1 MFPVVWRR
9 GAGEGGFTLIE
20 ALVVLAIFGFMLA
33 LGVPRM
39 SLWSLGNK
47 AAAATEFYAEGFRLA
62 RAQAM
67 AHNAAGRI
75 LLTENAGNG
84 QLDWQVDICFPTV
97 VLPCNSQNG
106 AWSTPSSVAAGDPE
120 GGAGFKS
127 VLRSASVLPGA
138 QVLQQ
143 TLTPSGATDI
153 YFTSLGWVD
162 TNFSPRLARIQMA
175 PTPAYAGSIP
185 TSAIVVTLAG
195 IATKCDPGVA
205 VTDSRA
211 CPP

>member
-1 MFPVVWRR
+1 MFPVGWLR

-33 LGVPRM
+33 LGVPMM

-47 AAAATEFYAEGFRLA
+47 AAAATEFYADGFRLA
-62 RAQAM
+62 RAQAI

-84 QLDWQVDICFPTV
+84 QMDWQVDICFPTV
-97 VLPCNSQNG
+97 VLPCNGDTG
-106 AWSTPSSVAAGDPE
+106 AWSTTAANASGDPE

-127 VLRSASVLPGA
+127 VFRAADALPRA

-143 TLTPSGATDI
+143 TLTPAGATDI
-153 YFTSLGWVD
+153 YFTALGWVD
-162 TNFSPRLARIQMA
+162 TTFSPRLARIQMA
-175 PTPAYAGSIP
+175 PAPAYAGSIP
-185 TSAIVVTLAG
+185 SSAIVVTLAG
-195 IATKCDPGVA
+195 IATKCDPTVA
-205 VTDSRA
+205 LTDSRA